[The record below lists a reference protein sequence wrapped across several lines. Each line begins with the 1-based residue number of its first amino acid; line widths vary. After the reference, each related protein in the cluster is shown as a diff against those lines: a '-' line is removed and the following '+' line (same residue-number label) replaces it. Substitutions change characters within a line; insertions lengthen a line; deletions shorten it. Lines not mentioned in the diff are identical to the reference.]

1 MVRQNSSNWAWAAL
15 VVVLSAGCAHE
26 SAQQQPQQTSFRQQ
40 SLSPTSDRQDPRV
53 YAESPPTATSEQSD
67 AGVYSEL
74 PAANSSADNHP
85 PKGAPSEDW
94 ALAQE
99 IRDELTQ
106 DKTLAGAPMQ
116 AYVDKGVVTLKGY
129 ARNERE
135 RKRLREKIAGLPGVK
150 DINDQLQIRSAI
162 FGWGGTNQ

>member
-1 MVRQNSSNWAWAAL
+1 
-15 VVVLSAGCAHE
+15 
-26 SAQQQPQQTSFRQQ
+26 

-53 YAESPPTATSEQSD
+53 YAESPAPATAASERPD

-85 PKGAPSEDW
+85 PKGAPSGDW

-99 IRDELTQ
+99 IRDALTQ

-129 ARNERE
+129 ARSERE

-150 DINDQLQIRSAI
+150 HITDQLQIRNAI
-162 FGWGGTNQ
+162 YVWGET